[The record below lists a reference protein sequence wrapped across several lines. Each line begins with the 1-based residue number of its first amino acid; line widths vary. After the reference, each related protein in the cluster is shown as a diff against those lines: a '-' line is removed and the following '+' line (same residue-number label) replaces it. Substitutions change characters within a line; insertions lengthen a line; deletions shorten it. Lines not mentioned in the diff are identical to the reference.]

1 MLLRESSNN
10 FNARLPSH
18 EELASRSTDS
28 IGPVVPLSEPSTTL
42 NVVLHTIYGLSC
54 LHYSPSSATLNASV
68 DALAKYGIDLK
79 KHIHPGTHL
88 FEHLLSQSPAA
99 PLEFYATAGHHN
111 LWELA
116 AAISPHLLN
125 LPLSSIEDGLDS
137 RMGAFFLKKLFFLHL
152 GRIDALKRLLLP
164 PPQGHP
170 PTLECDLFEQKKLTR
185 AWALASAY
193 LAWDARPGTSTP
205 VCCCVY
211 ARTLTRRLAGI
222 DLSTTAIEL
231 ALRPLGD
238 HLSCETCRT
247 TLYER
252 VKQLM
257 VQWSLVKVCCIPLAY
272 MLIIFNFAT
281 ADDMMG
287 NARAY
292 TRLR

>member
-1 MLLRESSNN
+1 ML
-10 FNARLPSH
+10 F
-18 EELASRSTDS
+18 RS
-28 IGPVVPLSEPSTTL
+28 
-42 NVVLHTIYGLSC
+42 
-54 LHYSPSSATLNASV
+54 
-68 DALAKYGIDLK
+68 
-79 KHIHPGTHL
+79 
-88 FEHLLSQSPAA
+88 
-99 PLEFYATAGHHN
+99 
-111 LWELA
+111 
-116 AAISPHLLN
+116 
-125 LPLSSIEDGLDS
+125 
-137 RMGAFFLKKLFFLHL
+137 
-152 GRIDALKRLLLP
+152 
-164 PPQGHP
+164 
-170 PTLECDLFEQKKLTR
+170 
-185 AWALASAY
+185 
-193 LAWDARPGTSTP
+193 
-205 VCCCVY
+205 Y
-211 ARTLTRRLAGI
+211 ARTLTRRLAGV